1 MDANVYTLK
10 WKLFHEGITASL
22 RELRKDEVFNDVTLT
37 FDDEKYLEVNK
48 TILAACSPVFRNMIK
63 RLYKKQPYSNLVYLS
78 GMSSKLVS
86 LLVDFMYKGEIK
98 ILAAEVELFL
108 KVANQLKVKG
118 LAIEESI
125 EAATNAE
132 KDVDDVTAVDSQQKD
147 NLENYAN
154 SNLPMNA
161 VKDEFSE
168 PNNEKPAEYLENR
181 EMIVDNNKLSNE
193 SNKFNAK
200 SPMEVTSSDVADP
213 EDVSLY
219 FDGKAYKCKDCDKTF
234 PRPNTLRNHRELL
247 HDIGR
252 TWTCPVAECL
262 KTFRI
267 KATMNGHVWR
277 IHGGN
282 RKVKEDNFDTIIV
295 KKEAKAGEFNCN
307 KCTKSFTTE
316 RSLVGHIDYYH
327 AKEGVVFDC
336 GICPKTFSTKN
347 AKNAHSYNNHTKEER
362 DALKAAKQNMNSF
375 ANFDSVPQEMDFSA
389 NDYDISDDNI
399 DLSASGISNEE
410 ISDNEMGFAASITLE

>member
-132 KDVDDVTAVDSQQKD
+132 KDVDDVTAV
-147 NLENYAN
+147 EGGCCG
-154 SNLPMNA
+154 MWC
-161 VKDEFSE
+161 
-168 PNNEKPAEYLENR
+168 
-181 EMIVDNNKLSNE
+181 
-193 SNKFNAK
+193 
-200 SPMEVTSSDVADP
+200 SS
-213 EDVSLY
+213 
-219 FDGKAYKCKDCDKTF
+219 
-234 PRPNTLRNHRELL
+234 
-247 HDIGR
+247 
-252 TWTCPVAECL
+252 
-262 KTFRI
+262 
-267 KATMNGHVWR
+267 
-277 IHGGN
+277 
-282 RKVKEDNFDTIIV
+282 V
-295 KKEAKAGEFNCN
+295 KKF
-307 KCTKSFTTE
+307 
-316 RSLVGHIDYYH
+316 
-327 AKEGVVFDC
+327 
-336 GICPKTFSTKN
+336 
-347 AKNAHSYNNHTKEER
+347 
-362 DALKAAKQNMNSF
+362 
-375 ANFDSVPQEMDFSA
+375 
-389 NDYDISDDNI
+389 
-399 DLSASGISNEE
+399 
-410 ISDNEMGFAASITLE
+410 